1 MTSTYWR
8 AFVEKAS
15 KWPNFHETPK
25 LKDMLHGNSL
35 SHYNIPCLQAMCLAR
50 VLPTSGRKDDLI
62 ERLEVYRATVEEN
75 PEFIAPAEQRDDGQD
90 ESAVNGSLDAPDNLI
105 IFGEMDDPPAGE
117 DEVEDL
123 APAEAEGLYEIEKF
137 VRYIEDTDEME
148 VKWRGYSRRHNTNES
163 CSKLKVDLGAR

>member
-1 MTSTYWR
+1 M
-8 AFVEKAS
+8 
-15 KWPNFHETPK
+15 
-25 LKDMLHGNSL
+25 
-35 SHYNIPCLQAMCLAR
+35 
-50 VLPTSGRKDDLI
+50 
-62 ERLEVYRATVEEN
+62 EEN